1 MKTVY
6 ILRHAK
12 SSWDFPH
19 LSDHD
24 RPLLD
29 KGIKRTKLIGG
40 YLAKN
45 NITPDLIISSS
56 AVRALET
63 ARIVAKNINYP
74 VENIQINRMVYN
86 ANADGLTDL
95 LYGIPD
101 NIGSVMLVGHNP
113 TFTSLA
119 NQWLDQPVDWL
130 PTSAL
135 VAISFETKKWEDL
148 STATYKTKF
157 VVTPRMLKNLSDVR

>member
-24 RPLLD
+24 RPLLE

-40 YLAKN
+40 YLVKN
-45 NITPDLIISSS
+45 NFTVDRIISSS

-63 ARIVAKNINYP
+63 ARIIAKSINYP
-74 VENIQINRMVYN
+74 VENIQINRMIYN
-86 ANADGLTDL
+86 ANVESLTDL
-95 LYGIPD
+95 LYSMPD
-101 NIGSVMLVGHNP
+101 NICSVMLVGHNP
-113 TFTSLA
+113 TFTTFA
-119 NQWLDQPVDWL
+119 NQWLDDPVDWL

-135 VAISFETKKWEDL
+135 AGISFKTEKWEDL
-148 STATYKTKF
+148 SMAACETEF
-157 VVTPRMLKNLSDVR
+157 FITPRMLKSKNK